1 MRSRLAHAAFI
12 VGAFVLAGCQ
22 LPYTGGAKPVSPNTI
37 DSSWLQAAPTP
48 VIRQGAETDCG
59 LAALAMMANAW
70 GVPMTVGALQHEL
83 HPDDNGVKL
92 GALRDVARKHDLDAY
107 AVKASTDDLVH
118 ELQQHRP
125 VLLGLVLPFD
135 REHNR
140 NHYEVAVAMDPRD
153 GKVVTIDPASGN
165 RMERSRAVLDIEWKA
180 AGYAALV
187 VVGKTGGGDGK
198 SAPATKE
205 E

>member
-1 MRSRLAHAAFI
+1 
-12 VGAFVLAGCQ
+12 
-22 LPYTGGAKPVSPNTI
+22 
-37 DSSWLQAAPTP
+37 
-48 VIRQGAETDCG
+48 
-59 LAALAMMANAW
+59 LAMIGNSW
-70 GVPMTVGALQHEL
+70 GEPMTVGTLQHEL

-92 GALRDVARKHDLDAY
+92 GALRDVARRHGLDAY
-107 AVKASTDDLVH
+107 AVKASTDDLAH
-118 ELQQHRP
+118 ELGAHRP

-153 GKVVTIDPASGN
+153 GKVVTIDPASGR

-187 VVGKTGGGDGK
+187 VVGKRDAG
-198 SAPATKE
+198 SKE
-205 E
+205 N